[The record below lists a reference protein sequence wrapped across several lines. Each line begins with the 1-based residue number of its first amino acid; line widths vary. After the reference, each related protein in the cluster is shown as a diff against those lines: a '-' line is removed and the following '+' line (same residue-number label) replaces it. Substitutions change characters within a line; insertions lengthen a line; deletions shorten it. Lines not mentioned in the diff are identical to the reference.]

1 MFFMRPTDSTI
12 LTQHGSPLS
21 IVQVQLW
28 CRVLMQ
34 VEHISHGV
42 MISTT
47 SRVYQSSW
55 IVLLCPFGDL
65 FGLKLPPC
73 FVKGHPN
80 THRGIRIEIIDQ
92 LFPLV
97 AEIGFRFSRAYPLYP
112 VEVFSHLPFRSPITI
127 GHVLPNNNT
136 VAVAMG
142 IPTSGFYLHVLTNH
156 VKAQVFGFNH
166 VILQRFIGRSGV

>member
-1 MFFMRPTDSTI
+1 MFFVGPANSAI

-65 FGLKLPPC
+65 FGLKLSPC
-73 FVKGHPN
+73 FVKGYPYP
-80 THRGIRIEIIDQ
+80 HRGIGVKVIDQ
-92 LFPLV
+92 LFPLF
-97 AEIGFRFSRAYPLYP
+97 AEIGL
-112 VEVFSHLPFRSPITI
+112 
-127 GHVLPNNNT
+127 
-136 VAVAMG
+136 
-142 IPTSGFYLHVLTNH
+142 
-156 VKAQVFGFNH
+156 
-166 VILQRFIGRSGV
+166 